1 MALARIKSV
10 EKLRYCSPG
19 EWGKLVG
26 LDRIPEA
33 KTLREKIGI
42 LSRQGEP
49 YQWAGELGREWM
61 EMEPEAT
68 GVLYVDGH
76 VRVYNGHQTEL
87 PRHYVSRQKLCLRA
101 TTDYWVNA
109 MDGQPFFVI
118 NKEIDPGLPQVLED
132 EIVPRLEAEIPAQPA
147 RFELPR
153 SPHRFTL
160 VFDREGYSP
169 GFMKRMRDKRIACQ
183 TYHKYPGEDWQW
195 TIGAFGTG

>member
-19 EWGKLVG
+19 EWGKLLG

-33 KTLREKIGI
+33 KTLREKIGF

-61 EMEPEAT
+61 EMEPEAA

-118 NKEIDPGLPQVLED
+118 NKEIDPGLLQVLED
-132 EIVPRLEAEIPAQPA
+132 EIVPP
-147 RFELPR
+147 
-153 SPHRFTL
+153 S
-160 VFDREGYSP
+160 G
-169 GFMKRMRDKRIACQ
+169 G
-183 TYHKYPGEDWQW
+183 
-195 TIGAFGTG
+195 